1 MAVQLYAAYGSETL
15 ALKEQ
20 GGISGLGLFF
30 KKKQLVL
37 KQGLFFQIKQLNTEV
52 WTTPTS

>member
-1 MAVQLYAAYGSETL
+1 MAVQLCAAYGSETL

-30 KKKQLVL
+30 KKKTVL